1 MVEATKQTGRRVEPP
16 ANWDILSANEPGD
29 EKLDE
34 WGWDR
39 ITSGQKKTT
48 GKNDGYFYISPKAK
62 KRFRSKKKAKMFG
75 LIVEYLD
82 GSEHN
87 AYDYI
92 MQNTQLF
99 NNFFWKHPLKKNNRG
114 LFVLIILD

>member
-1 MVEATKQTGRRVEPP
+1 
-16 ANWDILSANEPGD
+16 
-29 EKLDE
+29 
-34 WGWDR
+34 
-39 ITSGQKKTT
+39 
-48 GKNDGYFYISPKAK
+48 
-62 KRFRSKKKAKMFG
+62 MFG

-99 NNFFWKHPLKKNNRG
+99 NNFFWTHPLKKTTEDY
-114 LFVLIILD
+114 LFSLYWTRHRQLGDDGKMKKWWTHPECPQKIYSVAAAVNFVNKNEMLFH

>member
-39 ITSGQKKTT
+39 ITSGQKKQHVA
-48 GKNDGYFYISPKAK
+48 DGASF
-62 KRFRSKKKAKMFG
+62 SKKGLVCMQVIEVDKVSRLAKA
-75 LIVEYLD
+75 
-82 GSEHN
+82 
-87 AYDYI
+87 A
-92 MQNTQLF
+92 
-99 NNFFWKHPLKKNNRG
+99 KHMKK
-114 LFVLIILD
+114 